1 MRARSVSVNMET
13 DGFKRCFFRV
23 VVFLVYIL
31 IGGAIF
37 MQVEK
42 EKKREILLHRQ

>member
-1 MRARSVSVNMET
+1 MRARSVSNMET
-13 DGFKRCFFRV
+13 GALKRCFFRM

-42 EKKREILLHRQ
+42 EIKREILLHRQ